1 MPPRRLPAVFFRA
14 AVQNQPGKTKPF
26 WAPPCSNESMWTKR
40 DRSFVAVFAR
50 GVAVALGTML
60 FCGAARSAQRS
71 PISSSAQD
79 AAASQAVEANAPAAA
94 SPESN
99 AQGSDLFS
107 KLVERN
113 QQRTRQLEQYAGTRT
128 YELRNDRG
136 ELSAREV
143 VRMEF
148 RAPGTK
154 TFQTVSSEGSKWIRK
169 FVFKGL
175 ITSEVEAAAGREHR
189 DSSITP
195 HNYTFRYLGRQQLDG
210 RPCYVVYAIPNRLD
224 KYLFEGLVW
233 IDAQDFAVMKI
244 SGHPARNPS
253 FWIKHVEWTRQYGK
267 FGDFWLPVEDD
278 TLVDVRIFGKKQ
290 LVIKYQN
297 YAVNQ
302 PASAEHQS
310 PANSAADRSG
320 RD

>member
-1 MPPRRLPAVFFRA
+1 VSAH
-14 AVQNQPGKTKPF
+14 
-26 WAPPCSNESMWTKR
+26 
-40 DRSFVAVFAR
+40 
-50 GVAVALGTML
+50 GVVSSLCTML
-60 FCGAARSAQRS
+60 FCGAAWCAQEAAGS
-71 PISSSAQD
+71 QLAQD
-79 AAASQAVEANAPAAA
+79 AAASQPADELA
-94 SPESN
+94 STPPSAEST
-99 AQGSDLFS
+99 AKGSELFS

-113 QQRTRQLEQYAGTRT
+113 EQRTAQLERYAGTRT
-128 YELRNDRG
+128 YELLNDRG

-175 ITSEVEAAAGREHR
+175 IQSEVEAAAGREHR

-195 HNYTFRYLGRQQLDG
+195 HNYTFRYLGQEQLNG
-210 RPCYVVYAIPNRLD
+210 RACYVVYAVPSRPA
-224 KYLFEGLVW
+224 KYLFDGLVW
-233 IDAQDFAVMKI
+233 IDAQDFAVVRI

-267 FGDFWLPVEDD
+267 FGDFWLPVKDQ

-290 LVIKYQN
+290 LIIEYQN

-302 PASAEHQS
+302 PVSAQHQS
-310 PANSAADRSG
+310 PANSAGEEASG
-320 RD
+320 RN